1 MIKRGDIYYVN
12 SSFPPA
18 TGCEQRPGRPAIIVS
33 NNANNAHCDVV
44 DVVYL
49 TTKEKTS
56 LPTHCKIM
64 SATRESTALCEH
76 IDSVSTSRLGDLV
89 TVCSPREMEQVDR
102 CLRIAL
108 ALDLGRNDHAS
119 DKDGNV
125 AAKSS
130 VASHVSQDSI
140 SDHASRPES
149 SSDAATI
156 NELQTKLILLQAE
169 RDTYKNLYNDML
181 QTLIKNG
188 GK

>member
-33 NNANNAHCDVV
+33 NNANNTNCDVV

-108 ALDLGRNDHAS
+108 ALDCSDHVS
-119 DKDGNV
+119 DKDGNA

-181 QTLIKNG
+181 QMLIKNG